1 MARNGADELGTG
13 SMMNRRIVLNSR
25 PTGVPVPENFR
36 IEEAL
41 LPELE
46 DGQVLLENRVFAID
60 PAVRGMLDDVKS
72 YMPPVPIDGL
82 IPTMVLGR
90 VVKSRNPDFREGDY
104 GRGFTGW
111 ETHSVIAPGGLGFEN
126 VRVAQDLP
134 LTAYMGACGW
144 SGITAYVGLKRYGEM
159 REGDEVLMS
168 AAAGAVGSVGG
179 QIAKLSGCRVV
190 GTVSSDAKARIVTDE
205 LGMDAAINYRSC
217 ASLDAEIE
225 KHFPN
230 GIDLYFDNVG
240 GVMLDTV
247 LPRMKAFGRIPVCG
261 MIANYNHQTDPYLL
275 RNIWQVLVNR
285 ITMRGFLAYEAE
297 DMMHEAEDA
306 LANWVRKGQLV
317 ATENVSTGL
326 DATPAAF
333 IRLMSGDTTGK
344 TLVRLDES
352 VSTLADWSAASRA

>member
-1 MARNGADELGTG
+1 MI
-13 SMMNRRIVLNSR
+13 NRRIVLASR
-25 PTGVPVPENFR
+25 PVGVPVPENFR
-36 IEEAL
+36 IEET
-41 LPELE
+41 PIRELAE
-46 DGQVLLENRVFAID
+46 GEVLLENRVFAID

-72 YMPPVPIDGL
+72 YLPPVPIGGL

-90 VVKSRNPDFREGDY
+90 VLKSRHPDFHEGDY
-104 GRGFTGW
+104 GRAFIGW
-111 ETHSVIAPGGLGFEN
+111 ETHSIITPGSVAFEN
-126 VRVAQDLP
+126 VRVAADLP

-159 REGDEVLMS
+159 KAGDEVLMS

-179 QIAKLSGCRVV
+179 QVAKLSGCRVI
-190 GTVSSDAKARIVTDE
+190 GTVSTDDKARIITDV
-205 LGMDAAINYRSC
+205 LGMDGAINYRSC
-217 ASLDAEIE
+217 ENLDDEIQ

-240 GVMLDTV
+240 GITLDTV

-261 MIANYNHQTDPYLL
+261 MIANYNHQTDPYRL

-285 ITMRGFLAYEAE
+285 ITMRGFLAYEAL
-297 DMMHEAEDA
+297 DMLHEAEDA
-306 LANWVRKGQLV
+306 LANWVRNGQLI
-317 ATENVSTGL
+317 ATENVATGL

-333 IRLMSGDTTGK
+333 IRLMSGETTGK

-352 VSTLADWSAASRA
+352 VSTLAGWKAPNHG